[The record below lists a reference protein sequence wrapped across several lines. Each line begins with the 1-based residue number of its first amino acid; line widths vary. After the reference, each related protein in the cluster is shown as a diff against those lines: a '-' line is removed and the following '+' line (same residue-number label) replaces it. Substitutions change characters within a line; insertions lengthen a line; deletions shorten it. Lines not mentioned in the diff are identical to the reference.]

1 MSPPPANP
9 KIYHIT
15 HVDNLPAI
23 VQAKGL
29 WSDAKRIE
37 LKLDTSVVGMSRIKK
52 RRLEERTVSC
62 WPDTMV
68 GSYVPFYFCP
78 RSIMLYI
85 LYRSNHRDVDYRD
98 GQGPIIHL
106 QADLNATIRWAT
118 SKNIKWAFTPT
129 NAGAAYTDF
138 YNTPNELDQIDWDA
152 VRNRDFR
159 SPSVKEGKQAEFLVQ
174 NWFPW
179 ELVESVGVFDQ
190 NRLDLVTR
198 TLVTSEHQPT
208 VQVENGWY
216 F

>member
-1 MSPPPANP
+1 MIPPPANP

-85 LYRSNHRDVDYRD
+85 LYRSNRYK
-98 GQGPIIHL
+98 I
-106 QADLNATIRWAT
+106 
-118 SKNIKWAFTPT
+118 
-129 NAGAAYTDF
+129 
-138 YNTPNELDQIDWDA
+138 
-152 VRNRDFR
+152 
-159 SPSVKEGKQAEFLVQ
+159 
-174 NWFPW
+174 
-179 ELVESVGVFDQ
+179 
-190 NRLDLVTR
+190 
-198 TLVTSEHQPT
+198 
-208 VQVENGWY
+208 
-216 F
+216 